1 MLLPVWITFRVERT
15 HVADLLQIDVGKDK
29 LVITGVDDGR
39 SVRARKHVWRRHRAK
54 HLKNCWLS
62 AKNYLLLVAQHT
74 WHPANIQRVCN
85 LTY

>member
-39 SVRARKHVWRRHRAK
+39 SVRARKHV
-54 HLKNCWLS
+54 
-62 AKNYLLLVAQHT
+62 
-74 WHPANIQRVCN
+74 
-85 LTY
+85 